1 MIRKL
6 DHHIPDIS
14 RDIREVFQSSYAI
27 EAKLL
32 GATDFPPL
40 KRPLEGFITS
50 SNDFYG
56 FFFSGTLAGVV
67 EVVPGT
73 ASTHIQ
79 SLVVLPRFF
88 RMGIGKAL
96 VQFVLGTYLASR
108 YTVETG
114 LQNLPATQL
123 YLRCGF
129 RESGQYDTDHGVRK
143 VRFEM
148 HRDPSA

>member
-6 DHHIPDIS
+6 DHHKPDTA
-14 RDIREVFQSSYAI
+14 RAIREVFQASYAV
-27 EAKLL
+27 EARLL

-40 KRPLEGFITS
+40 KRPLEGFTTS

-56 FFFSGTLAGVV
+56 FFRSGALAGVV

-73 ASTHIQ
+73 NSTHIQ

-88 RMGIGKAL
+88 RKGIGKAL
-96 VQFVLGTYLASR
+96 VQFVLDTYVTSR

-114 LQNLPATQL
+114 LKNLPATAL

-143 VRFEM
+143 IRFERQ
-148 HRDPSA
+148 RDPSP